1 MSIAKVAVL
10 AAGLAAAVLVATI
23 NPPPAQAFPSKQQ
36 DCTNCHGVGTPAG
49 TVNAVPSTT
58 TPVAG
63 ATYTVLVTEP
73 ANAADPTSDTGYWIA
88 NSTAAGVTG
97 TTTGVYAGA
106 DGTAAAT
113 RTATMTAPA
122 AAGTY
127 YYKVWA
133 VKGHSDATGVTN
145 FALYSITV
153 AGAPVVVTT
162 TTALAVTP
170 ASPVVAP
177 ASPSLTAT
185 VTGTGAAGTV
195 EFFNGTAT
203 LGTSPVVAGVA
214 SKALTGVAAGSY
226 SYKAVF
232 TPTDAALFT
241 PSTSLVVAY
250 LVTAAPPV
258 VVTTTTALAVTPVSP
273 VVAPA
278 SPSLKATVTGAGAA
292 GLVEFFNGTTS
303 LGTSPVAAGLATKAL
318 TGVGAGTYN
327 YKAVFTP
334 TDAALFTSSTSLVIA
349 FVVTAAPPVVLTTTT
364 ALAVTPAS
372 PVVAPASPSLT
383 ATVTGA
389 GAAGLVEFFNGTTSL
404 GTSPVAAGIATKALV
419 GLGAG
424 TYNYK
429 AVFTP
434 TDAALFTPST
444 SLVVAYTVTA
454 APPVVVTTTTALAV
468 TPVSPVVAPASLTLT
483 ATVTGAGAA
492 GLVEFFNGTTSL
504 GTPSAITG
512 GVATKA
518 LVGLVAGDYSY
529 TAAFT
534 PTDAALFTASTSS
547 AVAFVV
553 TPAPVA
559 VPVASFTASAT
570 SGNFPLPVTFT
581 DTSINTPTSWAWD
594 LGDGTTSIV
603 QNPTVTYTAA
613 GTYTVTLIAS
623 NASGASAMVTQ
634 TITVTTPPPVVISP
648 VISSLSP
655 NKGAIG
661 DIVTINGT
669 GFGTVGTMTFNG
681 VTLVASTWSD
691 TAITFVAPIGTGR
704 DAVTVITSDG
714 TVSNTIMFRFVHV
727 K

>member
-1 MSIAKVAVL
+1 MRICKLNRASLAKIAVL
-10 AAGLAAAVLVATI
+10 LTGLAAAILAVTLSPQA
-23 NPPPAQAFPSKQQ
+23 AHAFPSKQQ

-49 TVNAVPSTT
+49 TVNAVPSTS
-58 TPVAG
+58 TPAAG

-73 ANAADPTSDTGYWIA
+73 ANAAGGDTGYWIA

-97 TTTGVYAGA
+97 TSTGVYAGN
-106 DGTAAAT
+106 DGTLAAT

-127 YYKVWA
+127 WYKVWA

-170 ASPVVAP
+170 A
-177 ASPSLTAT
+177 
-185 VTGTGAAGTV
+185 
-195 EFFNGTAT
+195 
-203 LGTSPVVAGVA
+203 
-214 SKALTGVAAGSY
+214 
-226 SYKAVF
+226 
-232 TPTDAALFT
+232 
-241 PSTSLVVAY
+241 
-250 LVTAAPPV
+250 
-258 VVTTTTALAVTPVSP
+258 SP

-334 TDAALFTSSTSLVIA
+334 TDAALFTPSTSLVVA
-349 FVVTAAPPVVLTTTT
+349 YLVTAAPPVVITTTT

-424 TYNYK
+424 SYSYT

-594 LGDGTTSIV
+594 LGDGTTSIL